1 MTCVSS
7 GERRSV
13 ERVDMNALTDEEWDE
28 LFGDPSTGDLGN
40 LDGAGAE
47 LGSRR
52 SRVPLWAKAAAVLAS
67 AAMVLSLAP
76 GLVQWV
82 REIGA
87 IKDPIEIV
95 AHANAYVDRS
105 EFGWL
110 VSEVQ
115 IASLGEPNVAAY
127 VLRNP
132 ADGVII
138 LDNRAW
144 QPDDLDETMAH
155 EIGHLLDFAVW
166 PGGRGDLRGG
176 LESEVWAECAAVAAG
191 ERGLDGSRDN
201 DEYRCRP
208 AELEVFE
215 ARMATAREEMICRPW
230 DERECR

>member
-1 MTCVSS
+1 M
-7 GERRSV
+7 
-13 ERVDMNALTDEEWDE
+13 DINALTEEEWDE
-28 LFGDPSTGDLGN
+28 LFGDGASTIPDD
-40 LDGAGAE
+40 DGTN
-47 LGSRR
+47 GSSR
-52 SRVPLWAKAAAVLAS
+52 SKRVPLWAKAAAVLAS
-67 AAMVLSLAP
+67 AAMILSAVP

-95 AHANAYVDRS
+95 AQAEKYVQTS

-115 IASLGEPNVAAY
+115 IASLGEPNIAAY

-138 LDNRAW
+138 LDDRAW
-144 QPDDLDETMAH
+144 QVDDLNETMAH

-166 PGGRGDLRGG
+166 PGGQGNLRGG
-176 LESEVWAECAAVAAG
+176 LESEAWAECAAVDAG
-191 ERGLDGSRDN
+191 ERRLDGSRDN

-208 AELEVFE
+208 DELEIFQAE
-215 ARMATAREEMICRPW
+215 MAAARRAGICRPW
-230 DERECR
+230 DEPECR